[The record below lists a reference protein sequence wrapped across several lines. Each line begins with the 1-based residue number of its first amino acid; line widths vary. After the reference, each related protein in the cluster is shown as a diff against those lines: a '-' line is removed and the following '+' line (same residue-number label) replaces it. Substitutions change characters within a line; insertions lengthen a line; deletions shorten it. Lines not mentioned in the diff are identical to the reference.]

1 MHVKVMSAFG
11 IIRTSKAQNGDE
23 QMIKRIQIK
32 NFKCYGDPGVDFS
45 LKRINFIFGDNSA
58 GKSTFLQ
65 LIRKV
70 LNGEGQEIDE
80 NFKDLVFKGDAS
92 REIKMRITAMGRKDM
107 READV
112 GEKCSKVN
120 DDPEIVKLFGE
131 AIHMNEIC
139 PIYDYSKTS
148 ERKGVFDYKGWCS
161 ASEFLQSG
169 HWGRV
174 HRNPPEVHDKMCS
187 ELKYLWLPR
196 VVHQAAARPVR
207 MGVGVDKPQSSIAK
221 KEAAFLFSGT
231 VEYVNQFF
239 KALNVPYTAI
249 DKRRL
254 RDDVFGVV
262 ASTENVGAGIDGLY
276 ETALKLYEW
285 RYEWRNYNAEAHKGC
300 VEDPGCALLA
310 LEEPE
315 SHVNERQISPLMDFI
330 FKEAKDVV
338 NGQVVIECHSE
349 LIALKLKNFLRA
361 GLIAPDE
368 LSVFFVTKTE
378 SGTVI
383 EEIPMDAKGNFK
395 KKWPGGGFFTERTKI
410 VDEFFRAKASK

>member
-1 MHVKVMSAFG
+1 MHVKVMSVFC

-70 LNGEGQEIDE
+70 LNGEDHEIDE

-131 AIHMNEIC
+131 AIHMDEIC

-231 VEYVNQFF
+231 VEYVNRFF

-249 DKRRL
+249 DKGRL

-276 ETALKLYEW
+276 ETALKL
-285 RYEWRNYNAEAHKGC
+285 YEWRNYNAEAHKGC

>member
-1 MHVKVMSAFG
+1 MHVKVMSVFG

-65 LIRKV
+65 LIRMV
-70 LNGEGQEIDE
+70 LNGEEQKIDE

-112 GEKCSKVN
+112 AEECSKVW
-120 DDPEIVKLFGE
+120 DDPEIVKLFSE
-131 AIHMNEIC
+131 AIHMDEAC
-139 PIYDYSKTS
+139 PIYDYLKTS
-148 ERKGVFDYKGWCS
+148 GRKGVFEYKGWCS

-174 HRNPPEVHDKMCS
+174 HRNQKEHQDEMCS

-207 MGVGVDKPQSSIAK
+207 IGVGVDKPQSSIAK
-221 KEAAFLFSGT
+221 KEAAFLSSGT
-231 VEYVNQFF
+231 VEYVNRFF

-249 DKRRL
+249 DKGRL

-285 RYEWRNYNAEAHKGC
+285 RNYKAEAPNGC

-310 LEEPE
+310 FEEPE

-368 LSVFFVTKTE
+368 LSVFFATKTE

>member
-1 MHVKVMSAFG
+1 MHVKVMSVFG

-70 LNGEGQEIDE
+70 LNGEDQEIDE

-131 AIHMNEIC
+131 AIHMDETC

-148 ERKGVFDYKGWCS
+148 ERKGVFEYKGWCS

-174 HRNPPEVHDKMCS
+174 HRNQPEDHNKMCS

-207 MGVGVDKPQSSIAK
+207 MGVGIDKTQSSLAQ
-221 KEAAFLFSGT
+221 KEVELLSSGT
-231 VEYVNQFF
+231 VEYVNRFF

-249 DKRRL
+249 DKGRL

-285 RYEWRNYNAEAHKGC
+285 RNYKAEAHKGC

-410 VDEFFRAKASK
+410 VDEFFWAKASK

>member
-1 MHVKVMSAFG
+1 
-11 IIRTSKAQNGDE
+11 
-23 QMIKRIQIK
+23 MIKRIQIK
-32 NFKCYGDPGVDFS
+32 NFKCYGEPGVDFS
-45 LKRINFIFGDNSA
+45 LKRINFVFGDNSA

-65 LIRKV
+65 LVRMV
-70 LNGEGQEIDE
+70 LNGEGQKIDD
-80 NFKDLVFKGDAS
+80 NFKALVFKGDTT
-92 REIKMRITAMGRKDM
+92 REITMSITAMGRKDM

-112 GEKCSKVN
+112 RAKFSKVY
-120 DDPEIVKLFGE
+120 DDPETVKMFGE
-131 AIHMNEIC
+131 AIHADETC

-148 ERKGVFDYKGWCS
+148 ERKGVFEYKGWCS
-161 ASEFLQSG
+161 AVEFLRSG
-169 HWGRV
+169 HWGRI
-174 HRNPPEVHDKMCS
+174 HRNQPEDHDRLCS
-187 ELKYLWLPR
+187 ELKYLWLPH
-196 VVHQAAARPVR
+196 VIHQEAARPDR
-207 MGVGVDKPQSSIAK
+207 LGVGVDKPQSSLAQ
-221 KEAAFLFSGT
+221 KEVELLSSGT
-231 VEYVNQFF
+231 VEYVNRFF

-249 DKRRL
+249 DKGRL

-285 RYEWRNYNAEAHKGC
+285 RNYKAEAPKGC

-368 LSVFFVTKTE
+368 LSVFFATKTE

-395 KKWPGGGFFTERTKI
+395 KKWPGGGFFTERAKI

>member
-1 MHVKVMSAFG
+1 MHVKVMSGFG
-11 IIRTSKAQNGDE
+11 IIRTSKAQNGDG

-32 NFKCYGDPGVDFS
+32 NFKCYGEPGVDFS

-65 LIRKV
+65 LIRMV
-70 LNGEGQEIDE
+70 LNGEDQKIDE
-80 NFKDLVFKGDAS
+80 NFKDLVFKGDVS

-112 GEKCSKVN
+112 GEKCSKVY

-131 AIHMNEIC
+131 AIHVDEAC

-148 ERKGVFDYKGWCS
+148 ERKGVFDYQGWYS

-174 HRNPPEVHDKMCS
+174 HRNQPEDHDIMCS

-196 VVHQAAARPVR
+196 VVHQEAARPNR
-207 MGVGVDKPQSSIAK
+207 MRVGIDKSSLAK
-221 KEAAFLFSGT
+221 KELEILSSGT
-231 VEYVNQFF
+231 VEYFNRFF

-249 DKRRL
+249 DKGRL

-262 ASTENVGAGIDGLY
+262 ASRENVGAGIDGLY

-285 RYEWRNYNAEAHKGC
+285 RNYKAEAPKGC
-300 VEDPGCALLA
+300 VEDPGCALMA

-315 SHVNERQISPLMDFI
+315 SHVNERQISPLMNFI
-330 FKEAKDVV
+330 FNEASDVV
-338 NGQVVIECHSE
+338 NGQIIIECHSE
-349 LIALKLKNFLRA
+349 LALLKVMNLLRTKA
-361 GLIAPDE
+361 TSITPDDVQILYAEKRMTGTEILECHLDETGSIYDWPDE
-368 LSVFFVTKTE
+368 
-378 SGTVI
+378 
-383 EEIPMDAKGNFK
+383 A
-395 KKWPGGGFFTERTKI
+395 GFFPERDRI
-410 VDEFFRAKASK
+410 IFGD

>member
-1 MHVKVMSAFG
+1 MHVKVMSGFG
-11 IIRTSKAQNGDE
+11 IIRTSKVQNGDG

-32 NFKCYGDPGVDFS
+32 NFKCYGEPGVDFS

-65 LIRKV
+65 LIRMV
-70 LNGEGQEIDE
+70 LNGEEQRIDE
-80 NFKDLVFKGDAS
+80 NFNSLVFKGDVS
-92 REIKMRITAMGRKDM
+92 REIKMRITAMGTKDM
-107 READV
+107 QEGDV
-112 GEKCSKVN
+112 VKHVSKVY
-120 DDPEIVKLFGE
+120 DDPVSVEMFGGPIRVDE
-131 AIHMNEIC
+131 VC
-139 PIYDYSKTS
+139 PIYDYIKTS

-161 ASEFLQSG
+161 ASEFLQLG

-174 HRNPPEVHDKMCS
+174 HRNQPEDQDKMCS

-207 MGVGVDKPQSSIAK
+207 IGVGVDKPQSSIAK
-221 KEAAFLFSGT
+221 KEAAFLSSGT
-231 VEYVNQFF
+231 VEYVNRFF

-249 DKRRL
+249 DKGRL

-285 RYEWRNYNAEAHKGC
+285 RNYKAEAHKGC
-300 VEDPGCALLA
+300 AEDPGCALLA

-368 LSVFFVTKTE
+368 LSVFFATKTE

>member
-1 MHVKVMSAFG
+1 MHVKVMSVFG

-45 LKRINFIFGDNSA
+45 LKRINVIFGDNSA

-70 LNGEGQEIDE
+70 LNGEDREIDE

-131 AIHMNEIC
+131 AIHMDEIC

-231 VEYVNQFF
+231 VEYVNRFF

-249 DKRRL
+249 DKGRL

-276 ETALKLYEW
+276 ETALKL
-285 RYEWRNYNAEAHKGC
+285 YEWRNYNAEAHKGC

>member
-1 MHVKVMSAFG
+1 
-11 IIRTSKAQNGDE
+11 
-23 QMIKRIQIK
+23 MIKRIQIK

-65 LIRKV
+65 LLRMV
-70 LNGEGQEIDE
+70 LNNEGQGIDD
-80 NFKDLVFKGDAS
+80 NFRSLVFKGDES
-92 REIKMRITAMGRKDM
+92 KEIKMRITARSD
-107 READV
+107 RELVD
-112 GEKCSKVN
+112 K
-120 DDPEIVKLFGE
+120 
-131 AIHMNEIC
+131 C
-139 PIYDYSKTS
+139 PIYDYSKV
-148 ERKGVFDYKGWCS
+148 RDKKGAFEYKGLWS
-161 ASEFLQSG
+161 IEDKNIQKNQSSEND
-169 HWGRV
+169 R
-174 HRNPPEVHDKMCS
+174 KCS
-187 ELKYLWLPR
+187 ESQHVWLPH
-196 VVHQAAARPVR
+196 VIHQEAARPVR
-207 MGVGVDKPQSSIAK
+207 MGVGIDKTQSSLAQ
-221 KEAAFLFSGT
+221 KEVELLSSGT
-231 VEYVNQFF
+231 VEYVNRFF

-249 DKRRL
+249 DKGRL

-285 RYEWRNYNAEAHKGC
+285 RNYKAEAPKGC

-330 FKEAKDVV
+330 FKDAKDVV

-349 LIALKLKNFLRA
+349 LISLKLKNFLRA

-368 LSVFFVTKTE
+368 LSVFFATKTE

-395 KKWPGGGFFTERTKI
+395 KKLPGGGFFTERTKI

>member
-1 MHVKVMSAFG
+1 MLGPSISHPV
-11 IIRTSKAQNGDE
+11 
-23 QMIKRIQIK
+23 
-32 NFKCYGDPGVDFS
+32 
-45 LKRINFIFGDNSA
+45 NFIFGDNSA

-65 LIRKV
+65 LIRMV
-70 LNGEGQEIDE
+70 LNGEDQKIDE

-92 REIKMRITAMGRKDM
+92 REINMRITAMGRKDM

-112 GEKCSKVN
+112 GEKCSKVY

-131 AIHMNEIC
+131 AIHMDETC

-148 ERKGVFDYKGWCS
+148 ERKGVFEYKGWCS
-161 ASEFLQSG
+161 ALEFLQSG

-174 HRNPPEVHDKMCS
+174 HRNQPEDHDKMCS

-207 MGVGVDKPQSSIAK
+207 MGGGVDKPQSSLAK
-221 KEAAFLFSGT
+221 KEVALLSSDIA
-231 VEYVNQFF
+231 EYVNRFF
-239 KALNVPYTAI
+239 NALNVPYTAI
-249 DKRRL
+249 DKGRL

-285 RYEWRNYNAEAHKGC
+285 RNYKAEAPKGC

-315 SHVNERQISPLMDFI
+315 SHVNERQISPLMNFI
-330 FKEAKDVV
+330 FNEASDVV
-338 NGQVVIECHSE
+338 NGQIIIECHSE
-349 LIALKLKNFLRA
+349 LALLKVMNLLRTKA
-361 GLIAPDE
+361 TSITPDDVQILYAEKRMTGTEILECHLDETGSIYDWPDE
-368 LSVFFVTKTE
+368 
-378 SGTVI
+378 
-383 EEIPMDAKGNFK
+383 A
-395 KKWPGGGFFTERTKI
+395 GFFPERDRI
-410 VDEFFRAKASK
+410 IFGD

>member
-1 MHVKVMSAFG
+1 
-11 IIRTSKAQNGDE
+11 
-23 QMIKRIQIK
+23 MIKRIQIK

-70 LNGEGQEIDE
+70 LNGEDREIDE

-131 AIHMNEIC
+131 VIHMDETC

-148 ERKGVFDYKGWCS
+148 ERKGVFEYKGWCS

-174 HRNPPEVHDKMCS
+174 HRNQPEDHDKMCS

-207 MGVGVDKPQSSIAK
+207 MGVGIDKTQSSLAQ
-221 KEAAFLFSGT
+221 KEVELLSSGT
-231 VEYVNQFF
+231 VEYVNRFF

-249 DKRRL
+249 DKGRL
-254 RDDVFGVV
+254 RDDVFGVI

-285 RYEWRNYNAEAHKGC
+285 RNYKAEAPKGS

-315 SHVNERQISPLMDFI
+315 SHVNERQISPLMNYI
-330 FKEAKDVV
+330 FKEASDVV
-338 NGQVVIECHSE
+338 NGQIIIECHSE
-349 LIALKLKNFLRA
+349 LVLLKVMNLLRTKA
-361 GLIAPDE
+361 TSITPDDVQILYAEKRKTGTEILECHLDETGSIYDWPDE
-368 LSVFFVTKTE
+368 
-378 SGTVI
+378 
-383 EEIPMDAKGNFK
+383 A
-395 KKWPGGGFFTERTKI
+395 GFFPERDRI
-410 VDEFFRAKASK
+410 IFGD

>member
-1 MHVKVMSAFG
+1 MHVKVMSGFG

-58 GKSTFLQ
+58 GKSTFIQ
-65 LIRKV
+65 LIRMV
-70 LNGEGQEIDE
+70 LNGEGQRIDD
-80 NFKDLVFKGDAS
+80 NFKSFVFKGDVS
-92 REIKMRITAMGRKDM
+92 REIKMRITAMGTKNM
-107 READV
+107 QEGDV
-112 GEKCSKVN
+112 VKNVSKVY
-120 DDPEIVKLFGE
+120 DDPASVEMFGGPIRADE
-131 AIHMNEIC
+131 VC
-139 PIYDYSKTS
+139 PIYDYIKTS
-148 ERKGVFDYKGWCS
+148 GRKGVRKYMGWCS
-161 ASEFLQSG
+161 ALEYLQTGS
-169 HWGRV
+169 WGRV
-174 HRNPPEVHDKMCS
+174 HKGETADQDVLS
-187 ELKYLWLPR
+187 TVLEYLWLPR
-196 VVHQAAARPVR
+196 VIHQEAARPVR
-207 MGVGVDKPQSSIAK
+207 MDVGIDKPQSSLAQK
-221 KEAAFLFSGT
+221 GVEFLSSGT
-231 VEYVNQFF
+231 VEYVNRFF

-249 DKRRL
+249 DKGRL

-285 RYEWRNYNAEAHKGC
+285 RNYKAEAPKGC

-368 LSVFFVTKTE
+368 LSVFFATKTE

>member
-1 MHVKVMSAFG
+1 MHVKVISGFG
-11 IIRTSKAQNGDE
+11 IIRTSKAQNGNG

-32 NFKCYGDPGVDFS
+32 NFKCYGEPGVDFS

-65 LIRKV
+65 LIRMV
-70 LNGEGQEIDE
+70 LNGEDQKIDE
-80 NFKDLVFKGDAS
+80 NFKDLVFKGDVS

-112 GEKCSKVN
+112 GEKCSKVYG
-120 DDPEIVKLFGE
+120 DPEIVKLFGE
-131 AIHMNEIC
+131 AIHVDEAC

-148 ERKGVFDYKGWCS
+148 ERKGVFDYQGWYS

-174 HRNPPEVHDKMCS
+174 HRNQPENHDIMCS

-196 VVHQAAARPVR
+196 VVHQEAARPNR
-207 MGVGVDKPQSSIAK
+207 MRVGIDKTKSSLAK
-221 KEAAFLFSGT
+221 KELEILSSGT
-231 VEYVNQFF
+231 VEYFNRFF

-249 DKRRL
+249 DKGRL

-262 ASTENVGAGIDGLY
+262 ASRENVGAGIDGLY

-285 RYEWRNYNAEAHKGC
+285 RNYKAEAPKGC

-315 SHVNERQISPLMDFI
+315 SHVNERQISPLMNFI
-330 FKEAKDVV
+330 FNEASDVV
-338 NGQVVIECHSE
+338 NGQIIIECHSE
-349 LIALKLKNFLRA
+349 LALLKVMNLLRTKA
-361 GLIAPDE
+361 TSITPDDVQILYAEKRMIGTEILECHLDETGSIYDWPDE
-368 LSVFFVTKTE
+368 
-378 SGTVI
+378 
-383 EEIPMDAKGNFK
+383 A
-395 KKWPGGGFFTERTKI
+395 GFFPERDRI
-410 VDEFFRAKASK
+410 IFGD

>member
-1 MHVKVMSAFG
+1 MHVKVMSGFG

-45 LKRINFIFGDNSA
+45 LKRMNFIFGDNSA

-70 LNGEGQEIDE
+70 LNGEDQEIDE

-92 REIKMRITAMGRKDM
+92 REIKMRITAMGREDM

-112 GEKCSKVN
+112 VEKCSKVN

-131 AIHMNEIC
+131 AIHMDETC

-148 ERKGVFDYKGWCS
+148 ERKGVFEYKGWCS

-174 HRNPPEVHDKMCS
+174 HRNQPEDHDKMCS

-207 MGVGVDKPQSSIAK
+207 MGVGVDKPQSSLAK
-221 KEAAFLFSGT
+221 KEAALLSSDIA
-231 VEYVNQFF
+231 EYVNRFF
-239 KALNVPYTAI
+239 NALNVPYTAI
-249 DKRRL
+249 DKGRL
-254 RDDVFGVV
+254 RDDVFGVI

-285 RYEWRNYNAEAHKGC
+285 RNYKAEAPKGC

-315 SHVNERQISPLMDFI
+315 SHVNERQISPLMNFI
-330 FKEAKDVV
+330 FNEASDVV
-338 NGQVVIECHSE
+338 NGQIIIECHSE
-349 LIALKLKNFLRA
+349 LALLKVMNLLRTKA
-361 GLIAPDE
+361 TSITPDDVQILYAEKRMTGTEILECHLDETGSIYDWPDE
-368 LSVFFVTKTE
+368 
-378 SGTVI
+378 
-383 EEIPMDAKGNFK
+383 A
-395 KKWPGGGFFTERTKI
+395 GFFPERDRI
-410 VDEFFRAKASK
+410 IFGD

>member
-1 MHVKVMSAFG
+1 MHVKVMSGFG

-65 LIRKV
+65 LIRMV
-70 LNGEGQEIDE
+70 LNGEDQKIDE

-112 GEKCSKVN
+112 GEKCSKVY
-120 DDPEIVKLFGE
+120 DDPEIVKFFGE
-131 AIHMNEIC
+131 AIHMDEAC

-148 ERKGVFDYKGWCS
+148 ERKGVFWCS
-161 ASEFLQSG
+161 ALEFLQSG
-169 HWGRV
+169 HRGRV
-174 HRNPPEVHDKMCS
+174 HRNQPEDHDKMCS

-207 MGVGVDKPQSSIAK
+207 MGVGIDKTQSSLAQ
-221 KEAAFLFSGT
+221 KEVELLSSGT
-231 VEYVNQFF
+231 VEYVNRFF

-249 DKRRL
+249 DKGRL

-285 RYEWRNYNAEAHKGC
+285 RNYKAEAPKGC
-300 VEDPGCALLA
+300 GEDPGCALLA

-361 GLIAPDE
+361 GLIVPDE
-368 LSVFFVTKTE
+368 LAVFFATKTE